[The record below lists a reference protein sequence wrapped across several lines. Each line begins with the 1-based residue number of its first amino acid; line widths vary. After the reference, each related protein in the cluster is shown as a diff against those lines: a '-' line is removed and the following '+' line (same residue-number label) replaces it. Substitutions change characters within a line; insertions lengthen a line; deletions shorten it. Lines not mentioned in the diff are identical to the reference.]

1 MLDAKSARRPST
13 ISTGKNATSVR
24 AIGMIFAFQPRLA
37 PSARSALQRVIDQS
51 AASRPLRGPS

>member
-1 MLDAKSARRPST
+1 MLDAKRARRPST
-13 ISTGKNATSVR
+13 ISAGKNAISVSVM
-24 AIGMIFAFQPRLA
+24 GMSFAFQPRLA

>member
-1 MLDAKSARRPST
+1 MVDGKSARRPST
-13 ISTGKNATSVR
+13 MSAGKNATRVR